1 MNSIPE
7 KPLDMW
13 RDVGQPLKDYNGR
26 ISFRDKVIEPPIVI
40 VQIFSRGIWCGSS
53 LRMAIGFCLRYL

>member
-1 MNSIPE
+1 MSADLPWLSTMMNSIPK

-26 ISFRDKVIEPPIVI
+26 ISFRDKVIEPP
-40 VQIFSRGIWCGSS
+40 S
-53 LRMAIGFCLRYL
+53 L